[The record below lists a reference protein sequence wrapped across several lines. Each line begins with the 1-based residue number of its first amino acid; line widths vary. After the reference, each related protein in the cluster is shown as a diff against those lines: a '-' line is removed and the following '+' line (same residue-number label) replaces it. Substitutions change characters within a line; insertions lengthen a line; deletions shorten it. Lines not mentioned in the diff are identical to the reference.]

1 MLTPC
6 TILGSGAY
14 TEAILFQVLPLF
26 PAMIARSRWSTV
38 SADRRAKTLAACALA
53 AQTQG
58 SIAIVTTDPG
68 VSEAAVVIVLLVR
81 LVPLLTAISSATAWH
96 IAVSYVATVAL
107 CNASIVPK
115 QTTAKLTCCAHEAT
129 AA

>member
-26 PAMIARSRWSTV
+26 PAMIARSRRSTV

-58 SIAIVTTDPG
+58 SVAIVTTDPG

-81 LVPLLTAISSATAWH
+81 LVPLLAAITSTAARQVAVRH
-96 IAVSYVATVAL
+96 IAAPTQSYS
-107 CNASIVPK
+107 SIV
-115 QTTAKLTCCAHEAT
+115 L
-129 AA
+129 